1 MRIKLAVALIVL
13 GSVTVLPA
21 CSDQSRTPTAADT
34 AFAQDMSMHASSAMD
49 LADQARTRSKD
60 PQVQALADEV
70 FTAVAPIVDM
80 LTELGPALAA
90 DGAEGFAHEDSAD
103 HDTKSSERSDALRA
117 APAKA
122 FDRTF
127 RTSLVRELTE
137 GLEIAQRARESVAD
151 SRSKSIADTATTTWS
166 SLLDSNQLRS

>member
-1 MRIKLAVALIVL
+1 LRIKFAVALIVL
-13 GSVTVLPA
+13 GSITVLPA
-21 CSDQSRTPTAADT
+21 CSDQSGAPTASDT

-70 FTAVAPIVDM
+70 FTAVAPIVDA

-90 DGAEGFAHEDSAD
+90 DGADGFAHEDSAD

-117 APAKA
+117 APAKT

-127 RTSLVRELTE
+127 RRSLAEELAE
-137 GLEIAQRARESVAD
+137 GLEIAQQARKSVAD
-151 SRSKSIADTATTTWS
+151 SRSKAIADTAMTTWA
-166 SLLDSNQLRS
+166 SLLDSNQLGA